1 MVILFLL
8 LILNVIFIQKITIS
22 PINIESFFPKSS
34 VLNGQSSII
43 KNKQRILFSPSEE
56 ESTLG
61 DLLEAGV
68 VDDIVEVPH
77 HENTSMVI
85 FPQIKQSELLDKVS
99 SQKIFG
105 PPVVGQVLSE
115 EFISDIEKYAFLVIP
130 ILFLIFI
137 LLTSVH
143 YLFSILIEMS
153 VISFLLLFTVS
164 VIPYEI
170 NIAFLLSLVFIYIY
184 AFTILNYFYYGDIQ
198 KNNLIKG
205 IIISLLTT
213 ILSAF
218 FLSQS
223 DFIVIS
229 DFGKSLLIWI
239 FILGVYLAFRFYFIQ
254 IKNWNLLWLNYFTKY
269 VRIEKYILLGVSL
282 IILLAFVL
290 GQKLIINLNPIST
303 SNSSKKIDDFEQ
315 EYILTQPILLSVKS
329 ADCSF
334 KELEC
339 VKDLSF
345 LMDEIVSQIPVES
358 DRIIDFNMMYQ
369 AFSESDIKDIDKKKL
384 AQFYLALEFS
394 FNPEYLIS
402 ADGKETFMIFTIS
415 IKEST
420 NALST
425 LVSNLNILN
434 QKYPKFSVEALSHV
448 GKIQQYKQ
456 MFVDET
462 FKGMSMVLGFI
473 VMIFMFYYR
482 SIFVLIVFI
491 PAIITIVL
499 FFVLHSLFTIPISL
513 MSLVSL
519 ILFIGLIGDNIIHI
533 FICYKRNGISCIGTV
548 YKPIILSNVLMVLA
562 LFGMMFTGTLL
573 QKFGLELGFLLA
585 IHLFLLVYL
594 LPKLA
599 RKYLVASET

>member
-1 MVILFLL
+1 MKPLHKILILL
-8 LILNVIFIQKITIS
+8 VLFILNVVYIQKITIS

-34 VLNGQSSII
+34 VLNGESSII
-43 KNKQRILFSPSEE
+43 KNKQRILFSASEE
-56 ESTLG
+56 EGKLG
-61 DLLEAGV
+61 NLLELGIIE
-68 VDDIVEVPH
+68 DIVEVPH
-77 HENTSMVI
+77 HENTSMII
-85 FPQIKQSELLDKVS
+85 FPQIKQSELLNKIS
-99 SQKIFG
+99 SEKIFG

-115 EFISDIEKYAFLVIP
+115 EFISDIKKYTFFVIP
-130 ILFLIFI
+130 FLFLIFI
-137 LLTSVH
+137 LLTSFQ
-143 YLFSILIEMS
+143 YLFSILIEIS
-153 VISFLLLFTVS
+153 FISFLLLFTVS

-198 KNNLIKG
+198 KSNLVKG
-205 IIISLLTT
+205 IVISLLTT

-239 FILGVYLAFRFYFIQ
+239 AILGFYLTLRFYFFQ
-254 IKNWNLLWLNYFTKY
+254 IKNWNLVWLNYFTDH

-282 IILLAFVL
+282 IMLLAFVL
-290 GQKLIINLNPIST
+290 HQKLIINLNPIST
-303 SNSSKKIDDFEQ
+303 SNSSKMINDFER
-315 EYILTQPILLSVKS
+315 EHVLTQPVLLSVRS
-329 ADCSF
+329 DHCTF

-339 VKDLSF
+339 VKELSV
-345 LMDEIVSQIPVES
+345 LMDDIVSEVPVKS
-358 DRIIDFNMMYQ
+358 DRIFDFNLLYQ
-369 AFSESDIKDIDKKKL
+369 TFTESDIKNIDQKTL

-402 ADGKETFMIFTIS
+402 SDAKETFMIFTIS

-420 NALST
+420 DALST
-425 LVSNLNILN
+425 LVYKIDELNK
-434 QKYPKFSVEALSHV
+434 KYPNFSIKALSHV

-462 FKGMSMVLGFI
+462 LNGM
-473 VMIFMFYYR
+473 
-482 SIFVLIVFI
+482 
-491 PAIITIVL
+491 
-499 FFVLHSLFTIPISL
+499 L

-533 FICYKRNGISCIGTV
+533 FICYKKNGITCIGTV
-548 YKPIILSNVLMVLA
+548 YKPIILSNTLMILA

-585 IHLFLLVYL
+585 MHLFLLVYL

-599 RKYLVASET
+599 TKYLVD

>member
-8 LILNVIFIQKITIS
+8 LILNVIFIQKIIIS

-34 VLNGQSSII
+34 VLNGESSII
-43 KNKQRILFSPSEE
+43 KNKQRILFSSSEE
-56 ESTLG
+56 KGTLEE
-61 DLLEAGV
+61 LLEAGIIE
-68 VDDIVEVPH
+68 DIVEVPH
-77 HENTSMVI
+77 HENTSMII
-85 FPQIKQSELLDKVS
+85 FPQIKQSELLNNVS

-105 PPVVGQVLSE
+105 PPVVGEVLSE
-115 EFISDIEKYAFLVIP
+115 EFISDIKKYTFLVIP
-130 ILFLIFI
+130 MLFLVFI
-137 LLTSVH
+137 LLTSFR
-143 YLFSILIEMS
+143 YLFSILIEIS
-153 VISFLLLFTVS
+153 LISFLLLFTVS
-164 VIPYEI
+164 VLPYEI
-170 NIAFLLSLVFIYIY
+170 NIAFLLSLVFVYIY
-184 AFTILNYFYYGDIQ
+184 AFTILNYFYYGDI
-198 KNNLIKG
+198 KKSNLIKG
-205 IIISLLTT
+205 MIMSLLTT
-213 ILSAF
+213 VLSAF

-239 FILGVYLAFRFYFIQ
+239 SILGVYLAFRFYFFQ
-254 IKNWNLLWLNYFTKY
+254 IKNWNLLWLNYFTDH
-269 VRIEKYILLGVSL
+269 VRIEKYIVLGVGL
-282 IILLAFVL
+282 ITLLAFVL
-290 GQKLIINLNPIST
+290 DQKLIINLNPIST
-303 SNSSKKIDDFEQ
+303 SSSSKMIDNFE
-315 EYILTQPILLSVKS
+315 EEHILTQPVLLSVKS

-334 KELEC
+334 KEVEC
-339 VKDLSF
+339 VKDLSLF
-345 LMDEIVSQIPVES
+345 IDDIVSHIPVKA

-369 AFSESDIKDIDKKKL
+369 TFSESDMKALDKKKL

-420 NALST
+420 DALST
-425 LVSNLNILN
+425 LVSNLNTLN

-462 FKGMSMVLGFI
+462 FKGMSLVLGFI

>member
-1 MVILFLL
+1 MVMLLLL
-8 LILNVIFIQKITIS
+8 LILNIIFIQKIIIS

-34 VLNGQSSII
+34 VLNGESSII
-43 KNKQRILFSPSEE
+43 KNKQRILFSSSEE
-56 ESTLG
+56 AATLE
-61 DLLEAGV
+61 DLLEAGIIE
-68 VDDIVEVPH
+68 DIVEVPH
-77 HENTSMVI
+77 HENTSMII
-85 FPQIKQSELLDKVS
+85 FPQIKQSELLNKVS

-105 PPVVGQVLSE
+105 PPVVGEVLSE
-115 EFISDIEKYAFLVIP
+115 EFISDIKTYTFFVIPMLFLV
-130 ILFLIFI
+130 FI
-137 LLTSVH
+137 LLTSLQ
-143 YLFSILIEMS
+143 YLFSILIEIS
-153 VISFLLLFTVS
+153 LISFLLLSTVS
-164 VIPYEI
+164 VLPYEI
-170 NIAFLLSLVFIYIY
+170 NIAFLLSLVFVYIY
-184 AFTILNYFYYGDIQ
+184 AFTILNYFYYGDI
-198 KNNLIKG
+198 KKSNLIKG
-205 IIISLLTT
+205 MIMSLFTT
-213 ILSAF
+213 VLSAF

-239 FILGVYLAFRFYFIQ
+239 FILGVYLAFRFYFFK
-254 IKNWNLLWLNYFTKY
+254 IKNWNLLWLNYFTDH
-269 VRIEKYILLGVSL
+269 VRIEKYIVLGVGL
-282 IILLAFVL
+282 ITLLAFVL
-290 GQKLIINLNPIST
+290 DQKLIINLNPIST
-303 SNSSKKIDDFEQ
+303 SSSSKMIDNFE
-315 EYILTQPILLSVKS
+315 EEHLLTQPVLLSVKS

-334 KELEC
+334 KEVEC
-339 VKDLSF
+339 VKDLSLF
-345 LMDEIVSQIPVES
+345 IDDIIRHIPVKA

-369 AFSESDIKDIDKKKL
+369 TFSESDMKALDKKKL

-420 NALST
+420 DALST
-425 LVSNLNILN
+425 LVSNLNTLS

-462 FKGMSMVLGFI
+462 FKGMSLVLGFI

-499 FFVLHSLFTIPISL
+499 FFVLHSLFMIPISL

-585 IHLFLLVYL
+585 IHLFFLVYL

-599 RKYLVASET
+599 TKYLVASET

>member
-1 MVILFLL
+1 MFLL
-8 LILNVIFIQKITIS
+8 LILNVVYIQKITIS

-34 VLNGQSSII
+34 VLNGESSII
-43 KNKQRILFSPSEE
+43 KNKQRILFSSSEE
-56 ESTLG
+56 EGTLE
-61 DLLEAGV
+61 DLLELGV
-68 VDDIVEVPH
+68 IEDIVEVPH
-77 HENTSMVI
+77 HENTSMII
-85 FPQIKQSELLDKVS
+85 FPQIKQSELLNKIS

-105 PPVVGQVLSE
+105 PPVMGQVLSK
-115 EFISDIEKYAFLVIP
+115 EFISDIKNYTFFVIP
-130 ILFLIFI
+130 FLFLIFI
-137 LLTSVH
+137 LLTSFR
-143 YLFSILIEMS
+143 YLFSILIEIS
-153 VISFLLLFTVS
+153 LISFLLLFTVS

-184 AFTILNYFYYGDIQ
+184 AFSILNYFYYGDIQ

-205 IIISLLTT
+205 MIMSLLTT
-213 ILSAF
+213 VLSAF

-239 FILGVYLAFRFYFIQ
+239 FILGSYLALRFYFFQ
-254 IKNWNLLWLNYFTKY
+254 IKNWNLLWLNYFTNH

-282 IILLAFVL
+282 VTILAFVL
-290 GQKLIINLNPIST
+290 HQKLIINLNPIST
-303 SNSSKKIDDFEQ
+303 SKSSKMIDDFEQ
-315 EYILTQPILLSVKS
+315 KHILTQPVLLSVRS
-329 ADCSF
+329 TDCTF

-339 VKDLSF
+339 VKELS
-345 LMDEIVSQIPVES
+345 LLIDDIVSEIPVKA

-369 AFSESDIKDIDKKKL
+369 SFSESDMKNIDKKKL

-402 ADGKETFMIFTIS
+402 ADAKETFMIFTIS

-420 NALST
+420 DALST
-425 LVSNLNILN
+425 LVYNIDELNR
-434 QKYPKFSVEALSHV
+434 KYPKFSIEPLSHV

-462 FKGMSMVLGFI
+462 FKGMLMVLGFI

-482 SIFVLIVFI
+482 SIFMLIVFI

-499 FFVLHSLFTIPISL
+499 FFAIHSIFMIPISL

-533 FICYKRNGISCIGTV
+533 FICYKKSGVSCIGTV
-548 YKPIILSNVLMVLA
+548 YKPIILSNILMVLA

-585 IHLFLLVYL
+585 MHLFLLVYL

-599 RKYLVASET
+599 TKYLVASAIET

>member
-8 LILNVIFIQKITIS
+8 LILNVIFIQKIIIS

-34 VLNGQSSII
+34 VLNGESSII
-43 KNKQRILFSPSEE
+43 KNKQRILFSSSEE
-56 ESTLG
+56 KGALEE
-61 DLLEAGV
+61 LLEVGIIE
-68 VDDIVEVPH
+68 DIVEVPH
-77 HENTSMVI
+77 HENTSMII
-85 FPQIKQSELLDKVS
+85 FPQIKQSELLNNVS

-105 PPVVGQVLSE
+105 PPVVGEVLSE
-115 EFISDIEKYAFLVIP
+115 EFISDIKKYAFLVIP

-137 LLTSVH
+137 LITSFH
-143 YLFSILIEMS
+143 YLFSILIEIS

-164 VIPYEI
+164 VLPYEI
-170 NIAFLLSLVFIYIY
+170 NIAFLLSLVFVYIY
-184 AFTILNYFYYGDIQ
+184 AFTILNYFYYGDI
-198 KNNLIKG
+198 KKSNLIKG
-205 IIISLLTT
+205 MIMSLLTT
-213 ILSAF
+213 VLSAF

-239 FILGVYLAFRFYFIQ
+239 SILGVYLAFRFYFFQ
-254 IKNWNLLWLNYFTKY
+254 IKNWNLLWLNYFRDH
-269 VRIEKYILLGVSL
+269 VRIEKYIVLGVGL
-282 IILLAFVL
+282 ITLLAFVL
-290 GQKLIINLNPIST
+290 DQKLIINLNPIST
-303 SNSSKKIDDFEQ
+303 SSSSKMIDNFE
-315 EYILTQPILLSVKS
+315 EEHILTQPVLLSVKS

-334 KELEC
+334 KEVEC
-339 VKDLSF
+339 VKDLSLF
-345 LMDEIVSQIPVES
+345 IDDIVSHIPVKA

-369 AFSESDIKDIDKKKL
+369 TFSESDMKALDKKKL

-420 NALST
+420 DALST
-425 LVSNLNILN
+425 LVSNLNTLN

-599 RKYLVASET
+599 TKYLVASET

>member
-1 MVILFLL
+1 M
-8 LILNVIFIQKITIS
+8 ILNIIFIQKIIIS

-34 VLNGQSSII
+34 VLIGESSII
-43 KNKQRILFSPSEE
+43 KNKQRILFSSAEE
-56 ESTLG
+56 EDALKG
-61 DLLEAGV
+61 LLEAGIIE
-68 VDDIVEVPH
+68 DIVEVPH
-77 HENTSMVI
+77 HKNTSMII
-85 FPQIKQSELLDKVS
+85 FPQTKQSELLNKVS

-105 PPVVGQVLSE
+105 PPVVGEVLSE
-115 EFISDIEKYAFLVIP
+115 EFISDIKKYTFLVIP
-130 ILFLIFI
+130 VLFLVFI
-137 LLTSVH
+137 LLTSFR
-143 YLFSILIEMS
+143 YLFSILIEIS
-153 VISFLLLFTVS
+153 LISFLLLFTVTAL
-164 VIPYEI
+164 PYEI
-170 NIAFLLSLVFIYIY
+170 NIAFLLSLVFVYIY

-213 ILSAF
+213 VLSAF

-239 FILGVYLAFRFYFIQ
+239 SILGVYLTFRFYFFQ
-254 IKNWNLLWLNYFTKY
+254 IKNWNLLWLNYFTDN

-282 IILLAFVL
+282 ITLLAFVL
-290 GQKLIINLNPIST
+290 DQKLIINLNPIST
-303 SNSSKKIDDFEQ
+303 SSSSKKIDNFE
-315 EYILTQPILLSVKS
+315 EEHILTQPVLLSVKS

-334 KELEC
+334 RELEC
-339 VKDLSF
+339 VEELS
-345 LMDEIVSQIPVES
+345 LLIDDIVSQIPVKA

-369 AFSESDIKDIDKKKL
+369 TFSESDIKELDKKKL

-402 ADGKETFMIFTIS
+402 ADAKETFLIFTIS

-420 NALST
+420 DALST
-425 LVSNLNILN
+425 LVYHLDALD
-434 QKYPKFSVEALSHV
+434 QKYPKFSIEALSHV

-499 FFVLHSLFTIPISL
+499 FFVLHSLFMIPISL

-533 FICYKRNGISCIGTV
+533 FICYKRNGVSCIGTV

-562 LFGMMFTGTLL
+562 LLGMMFTGTLL

-585 IHLFLLVYL
+585 IHLFFLVYL

-599 RKYLVASET
+599 TKYLVTSET